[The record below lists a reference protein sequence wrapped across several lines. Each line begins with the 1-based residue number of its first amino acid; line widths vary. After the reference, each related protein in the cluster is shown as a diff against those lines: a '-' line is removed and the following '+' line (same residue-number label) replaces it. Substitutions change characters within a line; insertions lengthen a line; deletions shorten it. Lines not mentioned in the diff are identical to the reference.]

1 MRPAEDYFF
10 SVRKSSFEVHAMIT
24 NCAAND
30 GFEISPRFR
39 RTVEERI
46 ARLERDAEH
55 DETQVSVLED
65 MDHIRRQMRLVAVQR
80 SEALR
85 MRIFLDRARTRLP
98 RPMIAL

>member
-1 MRPAEDYFF
+1 
-10 SVRKSSFEVHAMIT
+10 MIT

-39 RTVEERI
+39 STIEERI
-46 ARLERDAEH
+46 ARLERDAAH
-55 DETQVSVLED
+55 DESLVATLED
-65 MDHIRRQMRLVAVQR
+65 GDHIRRQMRLVAMQR

-85 MRIFLDRARTRLP
+85 MRLFLDSSQARLP